1 MSDQYT
7 RKSDGRIDSMEDTL
21 KEVVKV
27 QKEVVN
33 KVEAIR
39 VRIFNGYDQTIKNT
53 NEKVNYIDAQN
64 TRDHDRI
71 EKAVEKLGAEL
82 RADVKKILLT
92 FLGATFLILVA
103 WAVKEI
109 II

>member
-1 MSDQYT
+1 MSDNYERQ
-7 RKSDGRIDSMEDTL
+7 SDGRIDSMETTL
-21 KEVVKV
+21 KEVVKI
-27 QKEVVN
+27 QKEVVQ

-53 NEKVNYIDAQN
+53 NEKVKYIDAQN

-71 EKAVEKLGAEL
+71 EKAVEKLGTEL

-92 FLGATFLILVA
+92 FIGATFIILLA
-103 WAVKEI
+103 WAVKEFI
-109 II
+109 Q